1 VYICALFSFTPL
13 VTILSPHGACGVG
26 AASVQLSLL
35 TVLLTPSRASVQLSL
50 LTVLLTPS
58 RACAQHHLV
67 MVLLTPSRACVKH
80 HLVVVLC
87 CRYAKTD
94 PNARKEGRGSGV
106 TAFLVEKGM
115 KGFTASHSEKLDKL
129 GMRGSNT

>member
-1 VYICALFSFTPL
+1 M
-13 VTILSPHGACGVG
+13 TILSPHGACGVG

-35 TVLLTPSRASVQLSL
+35 TVLLTPSRA
-50 LTVLLTPS
+50 
-58 RACAQHHLV
+58 CAQHHFV

-80 HLVVVLC
+80 HLAMVLC